1 MKIYHLLP
9 LLLLVMACGGGQ
21 KQREVKEMVSQE
33 PDPMP
38 QASVAE
44 TTNSVVGD
52 TAEIKMLKEF
62 YSAELAPRLRK
73 RDELQKHYDNYFS
86 KAMRG
91 RIWRMLWDAD
101 ASMVIRA
108 QDVPVD
114 SCETLKIDPLGNS
127 WYRVSYTSGRGTD
140 YEKSI
145 SIPVKVVKEDGKYC
159 VGYITPEALGGQY
172 GDSLW
177 YSGTEFPEVDRTEP
191 LAFVKSFYDL
201 YTLKHSTLSEHL
213 LQELA
218 AIRSDYLTPKALSC
232 FNRME
237 QLSSNDGYP
246 EYDVLIGRHDFE
258 YPWRSSV
265 SVNPTDQPDV
275 FQVSV
280 LDDSIRINVTEQEGK
295 YYIDDIYNKE
305 CESFLPVE

>member
-1 MKIYHLLP
+1 MKIYHVLP
-9 LLLLVMACGGGQ
+9 LLLLVVACGGQ
-21 KQREVKEMVSQE
+21 KQREVKENVSWE
-33 PDPMP
+33 SAVTP
-38 QASVAE
+38 QAVASE
-44 TTNSVVGD
+44 SVVSEAD
-52 TAEIKMLKEF
+52 EAAEIKMLREF
-62 YSAELAPRLRK
+62 YSASLSESAHPGLDARYLTRAMQ
-73 RDELQKHYDNYFS
+73 QKV
-86 KAMRG
+86 R
-91 RIWRMLWDAD
+91 RMTWDAG

-108 QDVPVD
+108 QDVPAD
-114 SCETLKIDPLGNS
+114 SCETLKIEPLGNS

-145 SIPVKVVKEDGKYC
+145 SIPVKVMKEDGEYR
-159 VGYITPEALGGQY
+159 VGYITPDALGQQY

-177 YSGTEFPEVDRTEP
+177 YSGTEFPTVDRSEP

-201 YTLKHSTLSEHL
+201 YTLKHSTLSDRL

-218 AIRSDYLTPKALSC
+218 AIRADYLTPKALSC

-237 QLSSNDGYP
+237 QLSRDDGYP
-246 EYDVLIGRHDFE
+246 EYDALIGRHDFE

-265 SVNPTDQPDV
+265 RVNPTGQPEV

-280 LDDSIRINVTEQEGK
+280 LSDTIRINVTEQGGK

-305 CESFLPVE
+305 CDFLQPVE

>member
-62 YSAELAPRLRK
+62 YSASLSESPHPGLDTRYLTRAMQQKVK
-73 RDELQKHYDNYFS
+73 RMSQ
-86 KAMRG
+86 
-91 RIWRMLWDAD
+91 DAD

-140 YEKSI
+140 YEESI

-258 YPWRSSV
+258 YPWCSSV